1 MLYASAKGVNEQVIN
16 VAMAKWPRRGY
27 HGLEIGQW
35 PEARNREAN
44 MPVTKEMLRAMLE
57 SLGGLDM
64 TDDELEKAVP
74 QVQIYADQAAKLQA
88 LDLSEVYSGRLLH
101 PEEGTTRS

>member
-1 MLYASAKGVNEQVIN
+1 
-16 VAMAKWPRRGY
+16 
-27 HGLEIGQW
+27 
-35 PEARNREAN
+35 

-64 TDDELEKAVP
+64 TDEELEKAVP
-74 QVQIYADQAAKLQA
+74 LVQIYADQSAKLQA

-101 PEEGTTRS
+101 PDDSASKS

>member
-1 MLYASAKGVNEQVIN
+1 
-16 VAMAKWPRRGY
+16 
-27 HGLEIGQW
+27 
-35 PEARNREAN
+35 

-64 TDDELEKAVP
+64 SDEELKRAVP
-74 QVQIYADQAAKLQA
+74 QVQIYADQSVKLQE

-101 PEEGTTRS
+101 PEDGASKS